1 MAQTSGFDFE
11 RSDIAINATAWI
23 AVGLGAFVLVVPLV
37 MPLIFP
43 QSLQHAS
50 PAAPPALSSN
60 APPLEITPADELE
73 RVRREDA
80 GMTSTYG
87 WIDRERGIVRVPIKR
102 ATEMLLRKGLPGWPT
117 P

>member
-1 MAQTSGFDFE
+1 MVQTSGFDFE
-11 RSDIAINATAWI
+11 RSDIAINAIVWI
-23 AVGLGAFVLVVPLV
+23 AVGLGAFVLIVPLV

-43 QSLQHAS
+43 QSLHHAS
-50 PAAPPALSSN
+50 PTARPALSSN
-60 APPLEITPADELE
+60 APPLEIAPSDELA

-80 GMTSTYG
+80 EMTDTYG
-87 WIDRERGIVRVPIKR
+87 WVDRDRGIVRVPVKR

>member
-11 RSDIAINATAWI
+11 RSDIATNAVAWI
-23 AVGLGAFVLVVPLV
+23 AAGLGAFVLIVPLV

-43 QSLQHAS
+43 QSSHYAS
-50 PAAPPALSSN
+50 PTARPALSSN
-60 APPLEITPADELE
+60 APPLEVAPSDELA
-73 RVRREDA
+73 RARRSDA
-80 GMTSTYG
+80 EVTGTYG
-87 WIDRERGIVRVPIKR
+87 WVDRDRGIVRVPVKR